1 MVTPTTI
8 RTILSGNSGFS
19 GYRSVP
25 DTGFAAGLAEISKN
39 GPAVIFLYR
48 ERCMIIAIESNES
61 GYWGLYWKRNR
72 QGDRKPTAQHFFAK
86 KDGTGLH

>member
-8 RTILSGNSGFS
+8 RTTLSGNSGFS

-48 ERCMIIAIESNES
+48 ERRMIIAIESNES
-61 GYWGLYWKRNR
+61 GYWRLY
-72 QGDRKPTAQHFFAK
+72 
-86 KDGTGLH
+86 

>member
-8 RTILSGNSGFS
+8 RTTLSGNSGFS

-39 GPAVIFLYR
+39 GPAVIFFVQGKTYDNCDR
-48 ERCMIIAIESNES
+48 E
-61 GYWGLYWKRNR
+61 
-72 QGDRKPTAQHFFAK
+72 Q
-86 KDGTGLH
+86 